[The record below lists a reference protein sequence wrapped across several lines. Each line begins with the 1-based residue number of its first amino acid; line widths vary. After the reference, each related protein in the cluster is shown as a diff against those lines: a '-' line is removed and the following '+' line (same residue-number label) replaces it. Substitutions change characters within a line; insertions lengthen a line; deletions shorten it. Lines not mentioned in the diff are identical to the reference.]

1 MILGG
6 NRTLENFRIFLRPQ
20 DLERTREAV
29 VETLEVGKN
38 GWSNGGDVSYVWQYL
53 KHQGN
58 QKKESQYET
67 VVRKINWKQ

>member
-38 GWSNGGDVSYVWQYL
+38 RWSNGGDVSYVWQYL

-58 QKKESQYET
+58 KK
-67 VVRKINWKQ
+67 RKANMKLLFVK